1 MKAVMKVFAVS
12 VLIFFSLGTVFS
24 TQETITNFFK
34 KEKPQPVY
42 EFNQGAKKFRF
53 VDAIGKYR
61 VNNTY
66 WDVVKEGSIESKNV
80 ELDLSNLISGEYIVE
95 IEHEG
100 YVFIENIEL

>member
-1 MKAVMKVFAVS
+1 MKTVLRVFAIGL
-12 VLIFFSLGTVFS
+12 LIFFSFGTVFS

-42 EFNQGAKKFRF
+42 DFNQGTKKFRF
-53 VDAIGKYR
+53 VDAIGEYR

-66 WDVVKEGSIESKNV
+66 WDIVKEGSIESKNV
-80 ELDLSNLISGEYIVE
+80 ELDLSNLTSGEYIVE